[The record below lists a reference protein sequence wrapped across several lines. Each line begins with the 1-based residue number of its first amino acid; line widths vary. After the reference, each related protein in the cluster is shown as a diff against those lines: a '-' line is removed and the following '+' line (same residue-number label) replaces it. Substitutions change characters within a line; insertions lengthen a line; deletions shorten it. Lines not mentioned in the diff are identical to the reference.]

1 MWVLSSCSLIYKMH
15 YVMMFVRFSF
25 PPVKSRY
32 RISTVMGENYKLLSK
47 NLAFLLSFF
56 PIPV

>member
-1 MWVLSSCSLIYKMH
+1 MI
-15 YVMMFVRFSF
+15 MFVRFSF

-32 RISTVMGENYKLLSK
+32 RIPTVMGENDKLLSK

-56 PIPV
+56 PTPV